1 MKLGIDKEDLCLY
14 AKTFIDRK
22 IRQKILHRMT
32 AKKLQALGIVMGD
45 WELILNYLKGEIE
58 KNNLVEVVLLGKKL
72 KREKTRRRSQD
83 F

>member
-45 WELILNYLKGEIE
+45 
-58 KNNLVEVVLLGKKL
+58 
-72 KREKTRRRSQD
+72 
-83 F
+83 